1 MTSPFVGGGFGGKC
15 LWWHQILA
23 AAASRMAQR
32 PVRLALSREG
42 VYRVIGGRTC
52 TEQRVAIG
60 AAADG
65 RFEALIHTGVVAMTA
80 HNNVPE
86 PFITPAQCLYA
97 SKTREL
103 RVQTANMDM
112 LANTFM
118 RAPGESV
125 GSFALESAID
135 ELAHALGMDPIE
147 LRLRNEPEKDP
158 SLDIPFSAR
167 HLTEAYR
174 RCAQRFGSS
183 AASSRRWTAV
193 GSSTPR
199 RRGASS
205 AAASSWASASPSWRR
220 PTSTSATAASSTA
233 VSPTITCPRTRTSPR
248 ST

>member
-1 MTSPFVGGGFGGKC
+1 MTRQAVSHTAWSLAQIFGLDASQVHVTSPYVGGGFGGKC

-42 VYRVIGGRTC
+42 VYRVVGGRPC

-65 RFEALIHTGVVAMTA
+65 RLEALIHTGAVAMSA

-86 PFITPAQCLYA
+86 PFITPAQSLYA

-103 RVQTANMDM
+103 RVQTATMDM

-125 GSFALESAID
+125 GTFALESAID
-135 ELAHALGMDPIE
+135 ELAHAIGMDPIE
-147 LRLRNEPEKDP
+147 LRLRNEPDKDP
-158 SLDIPFSAR
+158 SLNIPFSAR
-167 HLTEAYR
+167 HLTLAYR
-174 RCAQRFGSS
+174 RGAQRF
-183 AASSRRWTAV
+183 RWDP
-193 GSSTPR
+193 TPR
-199 RRGASS
+199 RAARASGGSAWGARPPRIHITGWPAVPRGS
-205 AAASSWASASPSWRR
+205 R
-220 PTSTSATAASSTA
+220 
-233 VSPTITCPRTRTSPR
+233 
-248 ST
+248 